1 MDTKM
6 IDTFF
11 DTLKEMRGIAE
22 LDKHLLH
29 ALFRMQPDI
38 SESAQKFL
46 CLCFS
51 LWDDGNTRILLDAD
65 EFSKRW
71 TRKWNGL
78 LLLKETSG
86 NATTSTANIGDF
98 EQIIS
103 AGVEEILHNCASKF
117 TSIIST
123 LETSEDSEGAIST
136 PLILTRVAG
145 ELPYLYLDR
154 LFRAKILIEKYAGTL
169 FKDGCDK
176 LPSEVDIESIQKKI
190 AGIATYKK
198 GNQVLPLNLN
208 AEQAQ
213 AVIRGQ
219 RENLIITGGPGT
231 GKTTVVLYILWSL
244 LTQDDLKTPND
255 ETCCCS
261 IYLAAPSGKAA
272 DRMQESLQNGLKG
285 IRDEFKYEA
294 GSGNTAEKKES
305 RVYKKLKDLE
315 GSTIHRLLKYSRSNN
330 GFSYNAKEQFSEKS
344 IFVIDEA
351 SMIDINLFASL
362 LQAIPEGAKIFILG
376 DPYQLPSV
384 DAGAVL
390 GEILKPRS
398 KKDFTVRLIKSNR
411 FTDDSVIGNLAKE
424 IKACAEDKNIAAPV
438 HRFSPHPALD
448 STVAPDAPAKD
459 SGTEVP
465 AQSENLPK
473 DAVFYYSL
481 PAGTQTKKQ
490 ETDTLEKILKT
501 WIGGFYELPKM
512 ALEID
517 PENPDK
523 DKCEAIW
530 ELSLKKRIL
539 SAERR
544 GIYGVE
550 QINKS
555 ACKLIRDYGAK
566 KFTDRYFPGEL
577 LMITQNQAMYKLYN
591 GDTGIV
597 VYKDSTPYI
606 MLKKASENE
615 TDFVF
620 YPLSWFPTDAV
631 EPAFAITIHKSQ
643 GSEYDHVTMFLP
655 KQEGHPLL
663 NNQILYTGITRAK
676 KTVTIIATEETFK
689 AACET
694 VIERDTGIEL

>member
-1 MDTKM
+1 M

-65 EFSKRW
+65 EFLKRW

-86 NATTSTANIGDF
+86 HATTSTANIGDF

-123 LETSEDSEGAIST
+123 LETSEVSEGAIST

-145 ELPYLYLDR
+145 EHPYLYLDR

-169 FKDGCDK
+169 FKDGSDK
-176 LPSEVDIESIQKKI
+176 LPSEADIESIQKKI

-285 IRDEFKYEA
+285 IRDAFKYEA
-294 GSGNTAEKKES
+294 GSGHTAEKKES

-438 HRFSPHPALD
+438 HRFSLHPALD

-615 TDFVF
+615 TGFVF

-676 KTVTIIATEETFK
+676 KTVTIIATEETFN